1 MQGPHLPCW
10 QNLPGGPPDAD
21 RWRLCE
27 LQGFSDAEKLLDLL
41 ERCGVE
47 EREIVLHEDRFAVRW
62 RVPVQ
67 EPRTK

>member
-27 LQGFSDAEKLLDLL
+27 LQGFGDAE
-41 ERCGVE
+41 
-47 EREIVLHEDRFAVRW
+47 
-62 RVPVQ
+62 
-67 EPRTK
+67 